1 MADDFKKPL
10 ISTKQVSCKINDIS
24 TEIVCSDFG
33 DKYLVLITQY
43 GKMGTLVQIGKE
55 SHMINN
61 GDTENIDIKVLL
73 GKDEPLTYV
82 YAKQIGSSLFG
93 RGMIRPI
100 LLGIAFKDQTPET
113 LKQVVQYIGESDIFL

>member
-73 GKDEPLTYV
+73 GKDELKRHHLYW
-82 YAKQIGSSLFG
+82 KSGKLEKS
-93 RGMIRPI
+93 
-100 LLGIAFKDQTPET
+100 IAQA
-113 LKQVVQYIGESDIFL
+113 LC